1 MSKNFKP
8 IIIVAGDPK
17 SVFLELFFKTLKKF
31 KKNQIILIANK
42 RLIMDQLKL
51 LKMSYSIQTL
61 NIEKEINYRSLD
73 NKKIN
78 LIDVPLIYKNFENIK
93 LKNTNRYIKK
103 CFDIAINLL
112 NSNKELQLINGPIVK
127 KNFLKKK
134 FLGITE
140 YLGSKYKIANKV
152 VMLIYNKNISVSP
165 ITTHIPLKNVHKIIS
180 KNRIINH
187 VEKINRFYKKR
198 FNKSPS
204 FAITGL
210 NPHCESVSKI
220 NEEDKIIIPA
230 INHLLNKGYK
240 ISGPFAADTVFLKK
254 NLKKFNVVIGMYHDQ
269 VLAPIKTI
277 HEFDAINITLGL
289 PFLRVSPDHGP
300 NFSMFGKNKSNPKSL
315 INSIEFL
322 NNK

>member
-8 IIIVAGDPK
+8 ILIVAGDPK

-42 RLIMDQLKL
+42 RLIIDQLKL
-51 LKMSYSIQTL
+51 LKMSYPIQTL
-61 NIEKEINYRSLD
+61 NIKKKINYKSLD

-78 LIDVPLIYKNFENIK
+78 LIDVPLVYKNFEKIK
-93 LKNTNRYIKK
+93 LKNTNTYIKK
-103 CFDIAINLL
+103 CFDLAINLL
-112 NSNKELQLINGPIVK
+112 NSDKRLQLINGPIVK

-140 YLGSKYKIANKV
+140 YLGSKYNIANKV
-152 VMLIYNKNISVSP
+152 VMLIYNKNISVCP
-165 ITTHIPLKNVHKIIS
+165 ITTHVPLKNVHKIIS
-180 KNRIINH
+180 KNRIVNH

-198 FNKSPS
+198 FNKLPS
-204 FAITGL
+204 FAVTGL
-210 NPHCESVSKI
+210 NPHCESISNI
-220 NEEDKIIIPA
+220 NEEDKIIKPA
-230 INHLLNKGYK
+230 INHLLNKGCK
-240 ISGPFAADTVFLKK
+240 ISGPFAADTIFLKK
-254 NLKKFNVVIGMYHDQ
+254 NLKKFDVVIGMYHDQ

-289 PFLRVSPDHGP
+289 PFIRVSPDHGP

-315 INSIEFL
+315 ISSIKFL